1 VRFDGGKK
9 RTCEEQYAEKC
20 NGGGRN
26 LHLFKL
32 GNYLESNRGIY
43 QKVCKKSV
51 RISREQ
57 AEP

>member
-1 VRFDGGKK
+1 MRFDDEE
-9 RTCEEQYAEKC
+9 RRACEEQYVEKC
-20 NGGGRN
+20 NGGSRN

-32 GNYLESNRGIY
+32 GNYLESNKGIY
-43 QKVCKKSV
+43 QKVCKKSA